1 MSEYIIE
8 LSDSRADEFI
18 ARIGIEDCRI
28 YGCQLIGEIVR
39 CRDCRWFTP
48 EEIYEEYR
56 DFAHSEIMVEPPSCG
71 NPERCNKH
79 YDSATGKY
87 VPVHIVTQPGGFC
100 AWGEPRGD
108 ARCSS

>member
-1 MSEYIIE
+1 MSEYIVNVPDEYAE
-8 LSDSRADEFI
+8 LFISRFGLECVKCL
-18 ARIGIEDCRI
+18 G
-28 YGCQLIGEIVR
+28 YGLTSEIVR

-48 EEIYEEYR
+48 EETYEEYR

-87 VPVHIVTQPGGFC
+87 IPVYIVTQPDGFC
-100 AWGEPRGD
+100 AWGERK
-108 ARCSS
+108 AVEQ

>member
-1 MSEYIIE
+1 MSEHIE
-8 LSDSRADEFI
+8 FVVRVPKGEADYFI
-18 ARIGIEDCRI
+18 ARFGKENVKILGFLLGE
-28 YGCQLIGEIVR
+28 EIVR
-39 CRDCRWFTP
+39 CRDCKWFTP

-56 DFAHSEIMVEPPSCG
+56 DFAHSEIMVKPPSCG

-87 VPVHIVTQPGGFC
+87 VPVHTTTQPDGFC

-108 ARCSS
+108 A